1 MPGLRPPGVAGGG
14 PGWSAGPG
22 GGVRA
27 CQRPVLVLP
36 GGRGPCWGFDLALV
50 PGSGSG
56 GASAGAGGG
65 GGGGGGGGARGG
77 GPRGAG
83 ARAAGGG
90 GGRPPGATNRPG

>member
-56 GASAGAGGG
+56 GQRAGPGGG
-65 GGGGGGGGARGG
+65 GGGGGVGGAPPGGVRVGGGGGARARGG
-77 GPRGAG
+77 GEPRG
-83 ARAAGGG
+83 RHE
-90 GGRPPGATNRPG
+90 GR